1 MLPNY
6 CSVFLEQSLAYNRSR
21 DDKRTQFQT
30 CCETRAAKS
39 QSGEGNNASETG
51 NETTPMIY
59 VCATMWH
66 ETKNEMLQMLKSI
79 MRFV

>member
-21 DDKRTQFQT
+21 DDKRTQFQI
-30 CCETRAAKS
+30 CCKTRAAKS